1 MRNKRPIPTTKA
13 WFSKLDKLN
22 SGPFMN
28 MDVSNLALS
37 SAAKCFVP
45 HLLTQAND
53 HMTEG
58 SNDFS
63 APSMQHLPY

>member
-1 MRNKRPIPTTKA
+1 
-13 WFSKLDKLN
+13 
-22 SGPFMN
+22 